1 MPIKVLVVD
10 DQRLFRQSH
19 VSLLKQDPEIQVVGQ
34 AADGQEAFSV
44 ALEQRPDIVLM
55 DLDLPKMDGAQATRR
70 IVASCPRTKV
80 LILSVLG
87 DEQHIADGLAAGA
100 AGYILK
106 DADLSE
112 FIRIIK
118 RYAHGLPVT
127 SAFAASRS
135 LDERSVP
142 SPDLSKLTRREVE
155 IVDLVTAGQG
165 TKDIAGRLCISGE
178 TVKVHLQHIYRKLGV
193 KNRVELILSLTPRPP
208 KP

>member
-10 DQRLFRQSH
+10 DQRLFRQSLA
-19 VSLLKQDPEIQVVGQ
+19 SLLRQDPEIRVVGQ
-34 AADGQEAFSV
+34 AADGQEAFSI

-70 IVASCPRTKV
+70 ILERCPQTKV

-87 DEQHIADGLAAGA
+87 DEQHIADGLDAGA

-112 FIRIIK
+112 FIHIIK

-127 SAFAASRS
+127 SAFLASRP
-135 LDERSVP
+135 LDAHNVP
-142 SPDLSKLTRREVE
+142 STDLSKLTRREVE

-165 TKDIAGRLCISGE
+165 TKDIASRLCISGE

-193 KNRVELILSLTPRPP
+193 KNRVELVLSLTSKPP